1 MTERLIQFIRDWYSS
16 REPIPLHAPVFRGLE
31 RSNVNSAIESSYV
44 SSIGSFVQQFESD
57 VIDFTGSLSAVATV
71 NGTSALHASLL
82 LEGVTAG
89 DLVITQGLT
98 FVATANAIRYCGAFP
113 IFIDVDL
120 NTMGLSPDSMNMWL
134 VENAYLDGNSCKAKK
149 NNAPIRA
156 CIPVHTFGHPADLDG
171 LMKICEHWKITLIED
186 AAESLG
192 SFYKDKHTGTFGKYG
207 SLSFNGNKVI
217 TTGGGGMILSGL
229 KEGLR
234 ARHLTTTAKIPH
246 KYDFLHDQVGYN
258 YRMPNINAAVGC
270 GQIGQ
275 INDFLKAKRDLAN
288 AYRDLLAGS
297 NLHFFSEPAG
307 CKSNYWLNT
316 VICENS
322 LERDELLSITNSA
335 GIATRPA
342 WELMKLLP
350 MFKDCMSDD
359 LNNSR
364 WLRDRIVNL
373 PSSVR

>member
-1 MTERLIQFIRDWYSS
+1 MTERLIEFIRDWYSS
-16 REPIPLHAPVFRGLE
+16 DEFIPLHAPVFRGQE
-31 RSNVNSAIESSYV
+31 CANINSAIESTYV
-44 SSIGSFVQQFESD
+44 SSVGSFIQQFEFD
-57 VIDFTGSLSAVATV
+57 MMHYTGSLSAVATV
-71 NGTSALHASLL
+71 NGTSALHTSLL
-82 LEGVTAG
+82 LGGVTTG
-89 DLVITQGLT
+89 NLVITQGLT

-120 NTMGLSPDSMNMWL
+120 NTLGLSPASMNMWL
-134 VENAYLDGNSCKAKK
+134 EENAYLDGNFCKTKK
-149 NNAPIRA
+149 NNTPITA
-156 CIPVHTFGHPADLDG
+156 CVPVHTFGHPADLDG

-229 KEGLR
+229 HEGGR

-258 YRMPNINAAVGC
+258 YRMPNINAAIGC
-270 GQIGQ
+270 GQIKQ
-275 INDFLKAKRDLAN
+275 INYFLKAKRDLAN
-288 AYRDLLAGS
+288 AYQDLLEGS
-297 NLHFFSEPAG
+297 NYQFFCEPAG

-335 GIATRPA
+335 GIATRPV
-342 WELMKLLP
+342 WELMNLLP
-350 MFKDCMSDD
+350 MYKDCMSDN